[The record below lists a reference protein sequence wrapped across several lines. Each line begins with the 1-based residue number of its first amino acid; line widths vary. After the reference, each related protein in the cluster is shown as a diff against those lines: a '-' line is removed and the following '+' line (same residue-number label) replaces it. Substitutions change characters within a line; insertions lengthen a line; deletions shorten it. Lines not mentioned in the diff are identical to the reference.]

1 MPAPVAPA
9 PDLRGSRARELQ
21 SPAGHAVL
29 CIFGRGCGP
38 RSLQATRRA
47 SIPGRRCR
55 SLHIPAWP
63 WAALAAGRP
72 ASFNPAAAMPFLA
85 YPAAWG
91 EWVGLA
97 RSRESQSRASDAAL
111 CIFGWAGGGPD
122 SRLASRRAGGLET
135 SAPCRVA
142 EPHAATIRSIAPRR
156 ASNRAAR
163 RTRRRLLS
171 RPFSSLEIVVWS
183 TPLSRSSCRCE

>member
-1 MPAPVAPA
+1 MPAPVSPA

-29 CIFGRGCGP
+29 CIFGRGRGP
-38 RSLQATRRA
+38 RSPQATRRA

-91 EWVGLA
+91 EWVGLV
-97 RSRESQSRASDAAL
+97 RSRESQSRAGDAVL
-111 CIFGWAGGGPD
+111 CIFGRGGGGPVRD
-122 SRLASRRAGGLET
+122 WRAGELET